1 MPSRGAVARI
11 PSTFQRHGASLE
23 QGNRMHIIGNQSVAA
38 LPRAAPRGPVANR
51 GGTRRESIL
60 TLHNLCDIILN
71 DMGVSLLHV

>member
-1 MPSRGAVARI
+1 
-11 PSTFQRHGASLE
+11 
-23 QGNRMHIIGNQSVAA
+23 MHIIGNQSVAA

-71 DMGVSLLHV
+71 DMGVSPLHVKDDLDRGGPPYIDMILT